1 MGSGGTMRQHE
12 RGVTF
17 LGWIIILLPVALVLY
32 GGIRLTP
39 KYLEYMKIA
48 RALEQ
53 VRDELKGDQP
63 DAAMIRNSIEK
74 RFDIEDVTVMTV
86 RDTDKLK
93 VTKDGSGYKVE
104 AVYQDVAPYVS
115 NVSLLVN
122 FDKIVHME

>member
-1 MGSGGTMRQHE
+1 MRQHE

-39 KYLEYMKIA
+39 VYLEYMKIA

-104 AVYQDVAPYVS
+104 AVYQDVRPYLS
-115 NVSLLVN
+115 NVSLQVN